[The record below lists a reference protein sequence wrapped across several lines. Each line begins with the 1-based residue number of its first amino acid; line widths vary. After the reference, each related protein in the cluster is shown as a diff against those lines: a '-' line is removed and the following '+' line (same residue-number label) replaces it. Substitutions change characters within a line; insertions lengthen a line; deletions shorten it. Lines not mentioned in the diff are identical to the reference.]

1 MGRRRV
7 LPCFVGP
14 HLRCAPLVS
23 AALTLPEDGRVHEIV
38 RVRFASH
45 APVVL
50 EHSYFPEW
58 LCPGML
64 ENDLTG
70 SLYRLLA
77 ERYQL
82 QPQSADV
89 ELRPAYIDGDEAE
102 LMQMKRR
109 SLVQQHILRTARA
122 ADRTPVEYSEDLF
135 RTDLIR
141 IVISGQ
147 MLSAAD

>member
-1 MGRRRV
+1 
-7 LPCFVGP
+7 
-14 HLRCAPLVS
+14 
-23 AALTLPEDGRVHEIV
+23 
-38 RVRFASH
+38 
-45 APVVL
+45 
-50 EHSYFPEW
+50 
-58 LCPGML
+58 ML